1 MSRQSSIDM
10 VNVCLGK
17 MSVKENKKYSGT
29 ILNTIVWRHLESQDA
44 LYIVVFIQT
53 FNIITYYANHYYF
66 IYTVQHSIP
75 GFSNKSYWLS
85 QLLLKH
91 QPSQLQN
98 VVFEPSCTCPNVA
111 TVRENG
117 TCHRRVAQSRI
128 KQVLWTGAIFVPAL
142 LTEVMNSMLD

>member
-1 MSRQSSIDM
+1 M

-66 IYTVQHSIP
+66 IYTV
-75 GFSNKSYWLS
+75 
-85 QLLLKH
+85 
-91 QPSQLQN
+91 
-98 VVFEPSCTCPNVA
+98 
-111 TVRENG
+111 
-117 TCHRRVAQSRI
+117 
-128 KQVLWTGAIFVPAL
+128 
-142 LTEVMNSMLD
+142 